1 MVPTENQQSMLS
13 DALFGV
19 YLMLLQ
25 DIVPLNVYNLPL
37 SVHCFTP
44 LPFQDIADT
53 GKLANWLNSFMP
65 KVQIAFVM
73 VF

>member
-37 SVHCFTP
+37 SVHCLTP

-53 GKLANWLNSFMP
+53 GKLAM
-65 KVQIAFVM
+65 AE
-73 VF
+73 